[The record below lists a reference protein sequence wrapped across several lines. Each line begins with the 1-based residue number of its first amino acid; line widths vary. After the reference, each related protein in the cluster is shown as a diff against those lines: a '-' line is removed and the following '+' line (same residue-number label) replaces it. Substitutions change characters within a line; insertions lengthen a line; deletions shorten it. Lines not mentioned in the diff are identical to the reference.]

1 MKQNTLYRTMRC
13 DKITIGLMDE
23 TLWTYSETGFSKMNL
38 ALNMLTTSRK
48 ILKKRANKVFS
59 VLAKSKIKKLGIS
72 VVDSTVEAGSGS
84 LPVKSI
90 ASAALKFKPSS
101 VKVSDLAAA
110 FRNGALPVVG
120 YIYKNTFYIDLKA
133 VLPHQIDRL
142 TKAITQV

>member
-1 MKQNTLYRTMRC
+1 
-13 DKITIGLMDE
+13 
-23 TLWTYSETGFSKMNL
+23 MNL

-48 ILKKRANKVFS
+48 ILKKRANKVIS
-59 VLAKSKIKKLGIS
+59 ALAKSKIKKLGIS

-84 LPVKSI
+84 LPVRSI

-101 VKVSDLAAA
+101 VKVSAA

-120 YIYKNTFYIDLKA
+120 YTYKNTFYIDLKA